1 MKLKYLL
8 ISGVITLTCGCATE
22 ASFTQPQIQRSTLAS
37 PVSAIKQNV
46 KSGTFVAGEHET
58 TGNARIIRENGRT
71 YLELDKTFKTSP
83 SGPDLFVILHRAD
96 DVLATTQPP
105 VYPLKSG
112 DYVVLGRLQ
121 NYSGAQRY
129 PIASNINLANYQ
141 SAVIWCRQF
150 NATFGTAKLSAHV
163 PKK

>member
-1 MKLKYLL
+1 MKNYLL
-8 ISGVITLTCGCATE
+8 ISGLITLTCGCATE
-22 ASFTQPQIQRSTLAS
+22 ASFTQPTVQPSTVAS
-37 PVSAIKQNV
+37 PVSSTPKQSI

-58 TGNARIIRENGRT
+58 TGGARIVRENGRN

-83 SGPDLFVILHRAD
+83 SGPDLFVILHRSD

-105 VYPLKSG
+105 VYPLKTG
-112 DYVVLGRLQ
+112 DYVILARLQ

-150 NATFGTAKLSAHV
+150 NATFGTAKLNASL